1 MSAKSLPLQIFKV
14 GTWTD
19 NGGTTAAFS
28 DAELAATAAAYDP
41 INKHEAPLVVG
52 HPTLD
57 APAYGWVQALAVIQ
71 DALEATPKQVDTE
84 FADMVREGR
93 FNKIS
98 SSFWRPDAPGNPVPG
113 VYYLRHVGFLGAA
126 APAVKGLRPP
136 ILFAA
141 NETGVVEL
149 SADFSEW
156 SSRTQLDLWR
166 GLREWL
172 LTQFGAETA
181 DRVVSGYA
189 LDSLQSDLEQSA
201 VESAVE
207 SVSPSSPQD
216 SLSMSDATDLAARE
230 AALSARETAIAAQE
244 QQLQAQAAA
253 QRRREVTAF
262 AEVQVK
268 AGKVLPRQKLRL
280 IELLL
285 AQPDTT
291 LEFADAGDI
300 VKIKPQSLL
309 EEFVSDLPVQVDY
322 AERTGGAGV
331 IPPGN
336 AGPDQQTAEFAVNQD
351 LQAEFGTV
359 ERYLAYQKSEA
370 DGRAKIHGET
380 R

>member
-1 MSAKSLPLQIFKV
+1 MSEKSLPLQIFKV

-52 HPTLD
+52 HPTLE

-71 DALEATPKQVDTE
+71 DALEATPKQVDAE

-126 APAVKGLRPP
+126 APAVKGLRTPT
-136 ILFAA
+136 FAA
-141 NETGVVEL
+141 NETGVIEF

-181 DRVVSGYA
+181 DRVVPGYA
-189 LDSLQSDLEQSA
+189 LDSLQVDLEQSA
-201 VESAVE
+201 VESAIE

-268 AGKVLPRQKLRL
+268 AGKILPRQQAGL

-285 AQPDTT
+285 ALPEAP
-291 LEFADAGDI
+291 LEFAEAGRT
-300 VKIKPQSLL
+300 VKTEPRAWL
-309 EEFVSDLPVQVDY
+309 EQFLATLPAQVDY
-322 AERTGGAGV
+322 AERTAGATTSMSTS
-331 IPPGN
+331 PGPLARADFQQLQPKAQADFIR
-336 AGPDQQTAEFAVNQD
+336 AG
-351 LQAEFGTV
+351 GTV
-359 ERYLAYQKSEA
+359 T
-370 DGRAKIHGET
+370 D
-380 R
+380 

>member
-1 MSAKSLPLQIFKV
+1 MNAPCPLIQIFKV

-19 NGGTTAAFS
+19 NSGTTADFS
-28 DAELAATAAAYDP
+28 DADLAATAAAYDP
-41 INKHEAPLVVG
+41 AKHEAPLVIG
-52 HPTLD
+52 HPSLE
-57 APAYGWVQALAVIQ
+57 APAYGWVQSLAMIKKS
-71 DALEATPKQVDTE
+71 LEATPKQVDAE
-84 FADMVREGR
+84 FADMVGQGR
-93 FNKIS
+93 YRKIS

-126 APAVKGLRPP
+126 APAVKGLRTPT
-136 ILFAA
+136 FAA
-141 NETGVVEL
+141 NETGVIEF

-181 DRVVSGYA
+181 DRVVPGYA
-189 LDSLQSDLEQSA
+189 LDSLQSDLGQSA
-201 VESAVE
+201 VERAVE

-262 AEVQVK
+262 AEIQVK
-268 AGKVLPRQKLRL
+268 AGKVLPRQQAGL

-285 AQPDTT
+285 ALPEAPLAFAEAGQTFKTEPRAW
-291 LEFADAGDI
+291 LEQFLAA
-300 VKIKPQSLL
+300 
-309 EEFVSDLPVQVDY
+309 LPAQVDY
-322 AERTGGAGV
+322 AERTAGATTSMST
-331 IPPGN
+331 PPGSLPRADFQQLQPKAQADFIR
-336 AGPDQQTAEFAVNQD
+336 AG
-351 LQAEFGTV
+351 GTV
-359 ERYLAYQKSEA
+359 T
-370 DGRAKIHGET
+370 D
-380 R
+380 

>member
-52 HPTLD
+52 HPTLE

-71 DALEATPKQVDTE
+71 GALEATPKQVDAE

-126 APAVKGLRPP
+126 APAVKGLRTPA
-136 ILFAA
+136 FAA
-141 NETGVVEL
+141 NETGVIEF

-156 SSRTQLDLWR
+156 STRTQLDLWR

-181 DRVVSGYA
+181 DQVVPGYA
-189 LDSLQSDLEQSA
+189 LDSLQIDIEQSA
-201 VESAVE
+201 VESAIE
-207 SVSPSSPQD
+207 SVSPSSHQD
-216 SLSMSDATDLAARE
+216 SLFMSDATDLAARE

-262 AEVQVK
+262 AEIQVK
-268 AGKVLPRQKLRL
+268 AGKILPRQQAGL

-285 AQPDTT
+285 ALPEAP
-291 LEFADAGDI
+291 LEFAEAGQT
-300 VKIKPQSLL
+300 VKTEPRAWL
-309 EEFVSDLPVQVDY
+309 EQFLTALPAQVDY
-322 AERTGGAGV
+322 AERTAGTGGNGPPMDEDPTAIARRAQAYLSEQTAAGV
-331 IPPGN
+331 
-336 AGPDQQTAEFAVNQD
+336 TLSFADAVHH
-351 LQAEFGTV
+351 V
-359 ERYLAYQKSEA
+359 
-370 DGRAKIHGET
+370 T
-380 R
+380 RKPT